1 MDTPKL
7 NLPVLSPPVMTRG
20 RQQNEMTKTRDSSC
34 PRVLIVEDDAG
45 LCESLAAALRE
56 LSFEVETAPDGL
68 QAVQKIKESVYDI
81 LLTDLRLPGLNGEE
95 VLRQAK
101 ALYPDLIVMVST
113 GYGDLRNAVNMMKLG
128 AADYIQ
134 KPFLKDELIVRIE
147 KAIEQRQWRWQSRAA
162 KEETNG
168 SDWGDLI
175 GKGPAMAR
183 VKELAAG
190 AAPMRTTVLIQ
201 GETGTGKELV
211 ARAIHHGSPRKDYPL
226 VSVNCAAIPATLME
240 DEFFGHEKGAF
251 TDAQQ
256 VRVGRFEQANRGTL
270 FLDEIG
276 TMPLE
281 LQGKLLRVLQE
292 RECQRIGGT
301 QTIRLDVRII
311 AATNTK
317 LDERVQS
324 GAFREDLYYRLN
336 VFAIVLPPLRERRE
350 DIPLLAAHLL
360 EKICAGE
367 GLAQKQIA
375 QEALKGLVAYDWP
388 GNVRQLENALEM
400 ALILGGEREYLLPE
414 DFPAVCR
421 RPASSESLPRVEI
434 PDEGADF
441 NLLVS
446 RFEKALILEGLRRSD
461 GKRSRAAALLNM
473 KRTTLLEKL
482 KKLQAAAL

>member
-7 NLPVLSPPVMTRG
+7 NLAVLSPPTELSG
-20 RQQNEMTKTRDSSC
+20 QNANAMTKNRDSSQ

-45 LCESLAAALRE
+45 LCESLTAALRE
-56 LSFEVETAPDGL
+56 LSFEVETSPDGL
-68 QAVQKIKESVYDI
+68 QAAQKIKESVYDI
-81 LLTDLRLPGLNGEE
+81 LLTDLRLPGLSGEE
-95 VLRQAK
+95 LLRQSK
-101 ALYPDLIVMVST
+101 ALYPDLIVIVAT
-113 GYGDLRNAVNMMKLG
+113 GYGDIRNAVNMMKLG

-147 KAIEQRQWRWQSRAA
+147 KAIEERKWRWQSRAA
-162 KEETNG
+162 KEETAG
-168 SDWGDLI
+168 SEWGDLI
-175 GKGPAMAR
+175 SKGPAMAR

-190 AAPMRTTVLIQ
+190 AAPMRTTVFIQ

-211 ARAIHHGSPRKDYPL
+211 ARAIHYNSPRKDYPL

-256 VRVGRFEQANRGTL
+256 VRIGRFEQANRGTL

-276 TMPLE
+276 TMPLG

-311 AATNTK
+311 AATNVK

-336 VFAIVLPPLRERRE
+336 VFPIFLPPLRERRE
-350 DIPLLAAHLL
+350 DIPLLAAYLL
-360 EKICAGE
+360 EKLCARE
-367 GLAQKQIA
+367 GLSQKQIA
-375 QEALKGLVAYDWP
+375 QEALKGLAAYAWP

-400 ALILGGEREYLLPE
+400 AAILGGEREYLLPD
-414 DFPAVCR
+414 DFPAICR
-421 RPASSESLPRVEI
+421 RPGAAESLPRVEI

-461 GKRSRAAALLNM
+461 GKRSRAAVLLNM

-482 KKLQAAAL
+482 KKLQAATL